1 MNRRWKLLLMLGLW
15 DVVSPAQARTDPLQW
30 SIPALSARSYTAG
43 PLISRGILARGAGFT
58 RYGLQ
63 FKSDGLTEYGFA
75 DVPDGPG
82 PFPVIV
88 MVHGHVNAWVY
99 RTLDYTTRY
108 ADSLAG
114 AGFLVL
120 HPDLRGYG
128 RSQGAEPLFYAGY
141 SVDVLNLIG
150 SVEQY
155 VGQGVLTKARRGPV
169 GLWGHS
175 LGGNVVLRAAVVK
188 PEWVSAVLMYG
199 GMSGDVREN
208 ATQEVN
214 VYRDP
219 AGRQVLRL
227 PTSLTDTVST
237 PDYEA
242 RLKAAFSINWGAAD
256 REVPPAWS
264 RALCTRLGKLG
275 KSRDCFSYA
284 GAPHLFPVGSSWN
297 TAFLSRTTAFFQ
309 KFLGKSLQ

>member
-1 MNRRWKLLLMLGLW
+1 MTQPWRLLLLGFW
-15 DVVSPAQARTDPLQW
+15 AFVSTAQAATNPLQW

-43 PLISRGILARGAGFT
+43 PLSSRGVLGRGAGFT
-58 RYGLQ
+58 RHALQ
-63 FKSDGLTEYGFA
+63 FRSDGLTQYGFA

-88 MVHGHVNAWVY
+88 MVHGHVNPSAY
-99 RTLDYTTRY
+99 HTPDYTTRY
-108 ADSLAG
+108 ADALAR

-128 RSQGAEPLFYAGY
+128 RSQGTEPLFYAGY

-150 SVEQY
+150 SVQQY
-155 VGQGVLTKARRGPV
+155 AGQGVLTRARRGPV

-199 GMSGDVREN
+199 GMSGDVRQN
-208 ATQEVN
+208 AAQEVN

-219 AGRQVLRL
+219 AGSQVLRF
-227 PTSLTDTVST
+227 PTSITESVST
-237 PDYEA
+237 PGYEA
-242 RLKAAFSINWGAAD
+242 RLNAAFSIHWGTSD

-264 RALCTRLGKLG
+264 EALCLRLRQLGKAH
-275 KSRDCFSYA
+275 DCVSYA
-284 GAPHLFPVGSSWN
+284 GAPHLFPAGSDWN
-297 TAFLSRTTAFFQ
+297 TAFLTRSTAFFQ
-309 KFLGKSLQ
+309 KFLGKPIK